1 MVSSNDGAERER
13 FALLDGMRGLAALAV
28 ITDHVPSTLFT
39 TLLPG
44 RYLAVDFFFVLSGF
58 VLAHVYSRRLTAG
71 LSLLAFMRVRVVR
84 LYPLYLLGAAT
95 GAVLM
100 ALHIVRGWNDA
111 SLAQLATSTLFAL
124 FMLPCPPPASL
135 WENAPYPLN
144 GPSWSLFFELFI
156 NLIFALVAPRL
167 TPRLC
172 LMIAG
177 IGAILLVPTAF
188 GFGQLDGGFAWSN
201 FVAGFPRVTFSFFA
215 GVFLYQTRSHW
226 RLPALPAW
234 AGYLAL
240 AAVFMVPATGVWRSL
255 YDLVAVLILF
265 PALVA
270 LCSGSDV
277 RGAVAKVSSVAG
289 TLSYGV
295 YILHVPLWGW
305 LQLVLGRLHLDLPG
319 GLDVVLT
326 AGAALAIAAVLH
338 KIYDTPV
345 RRWLSLRQTPR
356 AALARD

>member
-1 MVSSNDGAERER
+1 MVSSDDGAERER
-13 FALLDGMRGLAALAV
+13 FVLLDGMRGLAALAV

-58 VLAHVYSRRLTAG
+58 VLAHVYSRRLADG
-71 LSLLAFMRVRVVR
+71 LSVSAFLRVRVVR
-84 LYPLYLLGAAT
+84 LYPLYILGAAI

-100 ALHIVRGWNDA
+100 AIHIAKGWNDA
-111 SLAQLATSTLFAL
+111 SFVQLAASSLFAL

-135 WENAPYPLN
+135 WDNAPYPLN

-156 NLIFALVAPRL
+156 NLIFALIATRL

-172 LMIAG
+172 LIIAG
-177 IGAILLVPTAF
+177 VGAVLLVPTAF
-188 GFGQLDGGFAWSN
+188 FFGQLDGGFAWSN

-215 GVFLYQTRSHW
+215 GVFLYQTRSRW
-226 RLPALPAW
+226 RLPMLPAW

-240 AAVFMVPATGVWRSL
+240 AAVFMVPAQGVWRSL

-270 LCSGSDV
+270 LCGGSQV
-277 RGAVAKVSSVAG
+277 RGVLAGVSGAIG

-295 YILHVPLWGW
+295 YVLHVPLWGW
-305 LQLVLGRLHLDLPG
+305 MQLLLSRLHIDLPG
-319 GLDVVLT
+319 ALDVLLMAAV
-326 AGAALAIAAVLH
+326 ALALAAFLH
-338 KIYDTPV
+338 KVYDTPV
-345 RRWLSLRQTPR
+345 RRWLSVRR
-356 AALARD
+356 AGGAAPARD